1 MLRGKISGLFL
12 LISFL
17 CAVAGGVVILEGW
30 QEGHAGGDGCAATH
44 LTVVGCS
51 PDLRMC
57 VLLSFGFV

>member
-1 MLRGKISGLFL
+1 MT
-12 LISFL
+12 
-17 CAVAGGVVILEGW
+17 GGVVILEGW